1 MDFTTKVTLIA
12 LSHRLYNSV
21 ILISTTKILAAV
33 TLGFQLSQLNL
44 GWYSGVARGGGPKGF
59 NEGISTAEYHSELNS
74 KCIVTGAVY
83 SEHMVSQACSV
94 P

>member
-44 GWYSGVARGGGPKGF
+44 GWYSGVARGGGGGDQKASMKAYQPQ
-59 NEGISTAEYHSELNS
+59 NITLN
-74 KCIVTGAVY
+74 
-83 SEHMVSQACSV
+83 
-94 P
+94 